1 MVFFILVAIVA
12 AFAGGIA
19 SVAGFGIG
27 SLLTPLLT
35 ARYDMRTA
43 VALVAIPHFIATALR
58 LWTLRQYVD
67 RRVLLGFGSM
77 NAAGSLAGALMHTR
91 LNSAI
96 LTIVLAILL
105 IFVGI
110 MGVLGRASRVRF
122 GKAEAWAAGIVSGA
136 FGGLVGNQ
144 GGIRS
149 AAMLGFGLNGAA
161 FVATATAIA
170 IVVDLVRMPV
180 YFTVESARISQAW
193 PVVATAIVGVV
204 AGTIAGARLLK
215 RIPEKRFRFI
225 LSAILLVVGV
235 LLLITTYS

>member
-1 MVFFILVAIVA
+1 
-12 AFAGGIA
+12 
-19 SVAGFGIG
+19 
-27 SLLTPLLT
+27 
-35 ARYDMRTA
+35 
-43 VALVAIPHFIATALR
+43 
-58 LWTLRQYVD
+58 
-67 RRVLLGFGSM
+67 
-77 NAAGSLAGALMHTR
+77 MHTR

-96 LTIVLAILL
+96 LTIILAILL
-105 IFVGI
+105 IFVGT

-180 YFTVESARISQAW
+180 YFTTESARIFQAW